1 MTRFRI
7 AVVAAWLS
15 LVLGCAGARPA
26 GEAGSARFEFAL
38 IGDQQYNEASEAQ
51 FPRLM
56 ADVDRSSVAFV
67 VHVGDFKAGTSMPC
81 TDELFESRKRQFDT
95 SRHPF
100 IFTPGDNDWT
110 DCHNERAGKYE
121 PIERLGKLRA
131 IFFAEGRSLGR
142 RMLALRS
149 QGDDPRYAR
158 FRENVRWSHGGVLF
172 ATIHMVGD
180 NNNLGR
186 TAAQD
191 AEFRERD
198 AANLAWLRD
207 VFAAA
212 KRDGSRAVALFTQA
226 NPRFERSYPTGRV
239 RSLGI
244 RPPPTTASGFA
255 AFLTTLEA
263 EVVAFGKPVALLH
276 GDTHY
281 FRVDK
286 PLFRTG
292 AEGPGDRGR
301 QIENFTRVE
310 SFGFP
315 EAHWIRVIVDPTN
328 PGVFVFKEEIVEGNR
343 FQRRPEGSRGAPAL
357 SRRGRAE
364 TGRCC

>member
-1 MTRFRI
+1 MTRRRI
-7 AVVAAWLS
+7 GLGVALLS
-15 LVLGCAGARPA
+15 LVLGCASARPA
-26 GEAGSARFEFAL
+26 AEAGATRFEFAL

-56 ADVDRSSVAFV
+56 ADVDRSSVSFV

-81 TDELFESRKRQFDT
+81 TDDLFESRKRQFDD

-121 PIERLGKLRA
+121 PIERMAKLRT

-142 RMLALRS
+142 RKIALQG
-149 QGDDPRYAR
+149 QGDDPRYTK

-186 TAAQD
+186 TPEQD
-191 AEFRERD
+191 AEYRERD

-207 VFAAA
+207 VFAMA
-212 KRDGSRAVALFTQA
+212 KRGNSRAVALFTQA
-226 NPRFERSYPTGRV
+226 NPRFERGYPAGRV

-244 RPPPTTASGFA
+244 RPAPTTVSGFTT
-255 AFLTTLEA
+255 FLTALEA

-292 AEGPGDRGR
+292 EESSGDRGR
-301 QIENFTRVE
+301 QVENFTRVE

-315 EAHWIRVIVDPTN
+315 EAHWIRVIVDPN
-328 PGVFVFKEEIVEGNR
+328 HPGVFTFREEIVAANR
-343 FQRRPEGSRGAPAL
+343 FRRP
-357 SRRGRAE
+357 
-364 TGRCC
+364 

>member
-1 MTRFRI
+1 MRGGRRLTSVI
-7 AVVAAWLS
+7 ARGRLGLGVAALA
-15 LVLGCAGARPA
+15 LVLGCAGARPVDEPA
-26 GEAGSARFEFAL
+26 AQRFEFAL
-38 IGDQQYNEASEAQ
+38 IGDQQYNEESEAQ
-51 FPRLM
+51 FTRLM
-56 ADVDRSSVAFV
+56 TDVDRSSVVFV

-81 TDELFESRKRQFDT
+81 NDELFESRKRQFDA

-100 IFTPGDNDWT
+100 VFTPGDNDWT

-121 PIERLGKLRA
+121 PVERLAKLRA
-131 IFFAEGRSLGR
+131 VFFAEGRSLGR
-142 RMLALRS
+142 RKLALEG
-149 QGDDPRYAR
+149 QGADPRYAK
-158 FRENVRWSHGGVLF
+158 FRENVRWAHGGVLF

-186 TAAQD
+186 TPGQD

-212 KRDGSRAVALFTQA
+212 KRDGSRAIALFTQA

-244 RPPPTTASGFA
+244 RPPPTTASGFT

-315 EAHWIRVIVDPTN
+315 EAHWIRVIVDPN
-328 PGVFVFKEEIVEGNR
+328 DPGVFTFREEIVAANR
-343 FQRRPEGSRGAPAL
+343 FGKP
-357 SRRGRAE
+357 
-364 TGRCC
+364 